1 MPKRPRKIKGKKIS
15 DSQAP
20 NKVGFD
26 GNVSRTVRLRDI
38 AGAGK
43 RDLRVVMRPS
53 RWQEQYLRGFIS
65 SRQLSAV
72 ERLERD
78 WHSSKLI
85 SYSSASAAR
94 GSSSGSRPVD
104 SKIDAMLRKDNALDA
119 VALAAG
125 KQARKILV
133 LTIIENLSFA
143 AAGRACKIER
153 HKAAQIFHHGLEA
166 LINHYA

>member
-38 AGAGK
+38 AGASK

-104 SKIDAMLRKDNALDA
+104 SKIDAMLRKNNALHYISYNEA
-119 VALAAG
+119 INIFCSMVNESLLH
-125 KQARKILV
+125 K
-133 LTIIENLSFA
+133 LSCFTHIKHDLSMIKHDFA
-143 AAGRACKIER
+143 CLY
-153 HKAAQIFHHGLEA
+153 H
-166 LINHYA
+166 

>member
-1 MPKRPRKIKGKKIS
+1 MPKRPRKIRGKKIS

-85 SYSSASAAR
+85 SYSSVSAAR

-119 VALAAG
+119 IALAAG
-125 KQARKILV
+125 KQARKIVV

-153 HKAAQIFHHGLEA
+153 HKAAQIFHDGLEV
-166 LINHYA
+166 LVNHYA